1 MVRVWAM
8 RTSPLLG
15 PEAAAGRH
23 SPGRAEL
30 REPTQALLQRL
41 RAQQEAAMLCLSRWG
56 CGAARSCVGGAGLSP
71 LDAHVAVEPE
81 LHEAGLQVGVRHV
94 QQHLY
99 DARERS
105 LSERRRCGFPGRQ
118 SVPWIRPWPG
128 RRIPTARSPESPRR
142 PDQANVYAPASLKE
156 AAPRHPAPLHL
167 SPRHEISSTPC
178 GSSRRQQA
186 GGRCGHISENNAPTP
201 TSACRSRNRGI

>member
-1 MVRVWAM
+1 
-8 RTSPLLG
+8 
-15 PEAAAGRH
+15 
-23 SPGRAEL
+23 
-30 REPTQALLQRL
+30 
-41 RAQQEAAMLCLSRWG
+41 MLCLSRWG

-178 GSSRRQQA
+178 PCGSSRRQQA
-186 GGRCGHISENNAPTP
+186 QAAVAVHYMRIMHQRLPKPQCGNEEGGINREHSHCIFYYLLYPAFTGFHISHSSFTLSP
-201 TSACRSRNRGI
+201 SRIRRT

>member
-1 MVRVWAM
+1 
-8 RTSPLLG
+8 
-15 PEAAAGRH
+15 
-23 SPGRAEL
+23 
-30 REPTQALLQRL
+30 
-41 RAQQEAAMLCLSRWG
+41 MLCLSRWG

-186 GGRCGHISENNAPTP
+186 GGRCGHICENNEPTP
-201 TSACRSRNRGI
+201 TPAEAATVGYEEGGMNRENSLHFLLSTVPCIHGLSHITFIVHLIT